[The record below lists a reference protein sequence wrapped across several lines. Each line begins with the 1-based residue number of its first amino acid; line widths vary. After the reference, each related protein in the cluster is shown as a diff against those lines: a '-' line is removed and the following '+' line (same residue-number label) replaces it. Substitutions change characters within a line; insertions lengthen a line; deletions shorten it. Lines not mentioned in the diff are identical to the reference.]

1 MKWSCTVNIEKS
13 CIAHVLSNLKKIKP
27 PKSNLRW
34 FFHTKNCIPNALPTG
49 EAFFFCRH
57 SSEAEQGAFNAQVG
71 ISKFPAGTTSALWH
85 FRRKPKDRKH
95 RTEPGNKCER
105 KKKTMKKEELMKLD
119 GMTDALAA
127 AVLNLAKGDTE
138 GMIPKAR
145 LDEVIAE
152 RDNARKEH
160 ADVLKELGALQKE
173 TGDAA
178 ELRDKIK
185 SLEDAAKE
193 SQKKHDTEIHT
204 LKVDNAVNS
213 ALLGSGARNVKAAK
227 ALLNLDKAELA
238 EDGTVKGL
246 ADQIKALRTAED
258 SKFLFGSS
266 TPKLKGAK
274 AGESGNDD
282 GDHQVDTSKMTYS
295 ELVAYMAEHP
305 DANIK

>member
-1 MKWSCTVNIEKS
+1 
-13 CIAHVLSNLKKIKP
+13 
-27 PKSNLRW
+27 
-34 FFHTKNCIPNALPTG
+34 
-49 EAFFFCRH
+49 
-57 SSEAEQGAFNAQVG
+57 
-71 ISKFPAGTTSALWH
+71 
-85 FRRKPKDRKH
+85 
-95 RTEPGNKCER
+95 
-105 KKKTMKKEELMKLD
+105 MKKEELMKLD

-145 LDEVIAE
+145 LDEVINE

-160 ADVLKELGALQKE
+160 ADVLKELGAA
-173 TGDAA
+173 D
-178 ELRDKIK
+178 LRDKIK

-193 SQKKHDTEIHT
+193 SQKQHDAEIHT

-246 ADQIKALRTAED
+246 ADQIKTLQTAED

-274 AGESGNDD
+274 AGESGDDD
-282 GDHQVDTSKMTYS
+282 GSHQVDTSKMTYS

-305 DANIK
+305 DEKIN

>member
-1 MKWSCTVNIEKS
+1 
-13 CIAHVLSNLKKIKP
+13 
-27 PKSNLRW
+27 
-34 FFHTKNCIPNALPTG
+34 
-49 EAFFFCRH
+49 
-57 SSEAEQGAFNAQVG
+57 
-71 ISKFPAGTTSALWH
+71 
-85 FRRKPKDRKH
+85 
-95 RTEPGNKCER
+95 
-105 KKKTMKKEELMKLD
+105 MKKEELMKLD

-160 ADVLKELGALQKE
+160 TDVLKELGALQKE

-178 ELRDKIK
+178 DLRDKIK

-193 SQKKHDTEIHT
+193 SQKQHDAEIHT

-213 ALLGSGARNVKAAK
+213 ALLGSGALNVKAAK

-274 AGESGNDD
+274 AGESGDDD

-305 DANIK
+305 DEKIN

>member
-1 MKWSCTVNIEKS
+1 
-13 CIAHVLSNLKKIKP
+13 
-27 PKSNLRW
+27 
-34 FFHTKNCIPNALPTG
+34 
-49 EAFFFCRH
+49 
-57 SSEAEQGAFNAQVG
+57 
-71 ISKFPAGTTSALWH
+71 
-85 FRRKPKDRKH
+85 
-95 RTEPGNKCER
+95 
-105 KKKTMKKEELMKLD
+105 MKKEELMKLD
-119 GMTDALAA
+119 GMTDALAV

-185 SLEDAAKE
+185 SLEDAAKDA
-193 SQKKHDTEIHT
+193 QKEHDAEIHA

-213 ALLGSGARNVKAAK
+213 ALLGEKALNVKAVK
-227 ALLNLDKAELA
+227 ALLNLDKAELD

-246 ADQIKALRTAED
+246 ADQIKTLKTADD

-266 TPKLKGAK
+266 NPALKGAK

-282 GDHQVDTSKMTYS
+282 GNHQVDTSKMTYS
-295 ELVAYMAEHP
+295 ELAAYMAEHP
-305 DANIK
+305 EANIK

>member
-1 MKWSCTVNIEKS
+1 
-13 CIAHVLSNLKKIKP
+13 
-27 PKSNLRW
+27 
-34 FFHTKNCIPNALPTG
+34 
-49 EAFFFCRH
+49 
-57 SSEAEQGAFNAQVG
+57 
-71 ISKFPAGTTSALWH
+71 
-85 FRRKPKDRKH
+85 
-95 RTEPGNKCER
+95 
-105 KKKTMKKEELMKLD
+105 MKKEELMKLD
-119 GMTDALAA
+119 GMTDTLAA
-127 AVLNLAKGDTE
+127 AVLNLAKADTE

-178 ELRDKIK
+178 DLRDKIK

-193 SQKKHDTEIHT
+193 NQKKHDTEIHN

-213 ALLGSGARNVKAAK
+213 ALLGSGALNVKAAK

-246 ADQIKALRTAED
+246 ADQIKALQTAED

-274 AGESGNDD
+274 AGEGGDGE
-282 GDHQVDTSKMTYS
+282 GDHHVDTSKMTYS

-305 DANIK
+305 DEKIN